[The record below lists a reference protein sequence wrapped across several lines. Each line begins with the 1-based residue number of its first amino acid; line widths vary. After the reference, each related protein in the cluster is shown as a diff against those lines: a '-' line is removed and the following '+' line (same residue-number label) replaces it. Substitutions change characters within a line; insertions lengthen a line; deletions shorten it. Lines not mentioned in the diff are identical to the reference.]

1 MVDTVSISMVQYLC
15 QLILNSFGRYN
26 MVIYKSLL
34 KEILYEIEHRDE
46 IMAKKNLTCYMY
58 YAYMTGKMTP
68 VIRWILTADK
78 IIIEE

>member
-1 MVDTVSISMVQYLC
+1 MT
-15 QLILNSFGRYN
+15 
-26 MVIYKSLL
+26 IYKSLL

-46 IMAKKNLTCYMY
+46 IMAKKNLTPDMY

-68 VIRWILTADK
+68 VVRWILTADK

>member
-1 MVDTVSISMVQYLC
+1 MT
-15 QLILNSFGRYN
+15 
-26 MVIYKSLL
+26 IYKSLL

-46 IMAKKNLTCYMY
+46 TMAKKNLTPDMY

>member
-1 MVDTVSISMVQYLC
+1 MT
-15 QLILNSFGRYN
+15 
-26 MVIYKSLL
+26 IYKSLL

-46 IMAKKNLTCYMY
+46 IMAKRNLTPDMY

-68 VIRWILTADK
+68 VVRWILTADK

>member
-1 MVDTVSISMVQYLC
+1 MT
-15 QLILNSFGRYN
+15 
-26 MVIYKSLL
+26 IYKSLL

-46 IMAKKNLTCYMY
+46 IMAKKNLTTDMY

-68 VIRWILTADK
+68 VIRWIITADK

>member
-1 MVDTVSISMVQYLC
+1 MT
-15 QLILNSFGRYN
+15 
-26 MVIYKSLL
+26 IYKSLL

-46 IMAKKNLTCYMY
+46 IMAKKNLTPDMY

-68 VIRWILTADK
+68 VIRWIITADK